1 MERTIS
7 ATEAN
12 RDFSRIFRE
21 VAAGESYV
29 VTARGRP
36 LVRMTP
42 ADALVEPEDDRVAR
56 LHTLIDDLAALPARA
71 PGRITREDGYA

>member
-29 VTARGRP
+29 VTARGKP

-42 ADALVEPEDDRVAR
+42 TNVLVEPEDDRVAR
-56 LHTLIDDLAALPARA
+56 FHALVDDLAALPACA